1 MVTTARGAAY
11 DPSPVPQSGG
21 EAALRQWADK
31 EHGRIA
37 TAIKQGRV
45 QFLSL
50 DVLHELP
57 AKPFA
62 GMVAFFA
69 AGVATATEGMHE
81 YRSSGAWSKL

>member
-1 MVTTARGAAY
+1 MVITARGSAY
-11 DPSPVPQSGG
+11 DPSQPPQSGG
-21 EAALRQWADK
+21 ENALRSWADK

-37 TAIKQGRV
+37 TALKHGRM
-45 QFLSL
+45 QWLSL

-69 AGVATATEGMHE
+69 AGVATATEGVHE
-81 YRSSGAWSKL
+81 YRSSGSWSKL